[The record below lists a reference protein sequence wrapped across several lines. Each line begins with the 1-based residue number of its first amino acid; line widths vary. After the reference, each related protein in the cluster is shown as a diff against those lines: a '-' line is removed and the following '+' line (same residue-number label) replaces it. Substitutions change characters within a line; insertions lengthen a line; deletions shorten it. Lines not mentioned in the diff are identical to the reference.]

1 MGMLAKKIKRKE
13 RKVPFF
19 LLLQHFCAF
28 QSPFSFLFPTSLAH
42 TTHVKHGRRGRKKGP
57 TGGGLDEKRGWM
69 RNGRR
74 KKKKKSAANWL

>member
-1 MGMLAKKIKRKE
+1 MGMLAKKKKIKRKE

-19 LLLQHFCAF
+19 LQHFCAF

-42 TTHVKHGRRGRKKGP
+42 TTHVKHGRRGRKGP